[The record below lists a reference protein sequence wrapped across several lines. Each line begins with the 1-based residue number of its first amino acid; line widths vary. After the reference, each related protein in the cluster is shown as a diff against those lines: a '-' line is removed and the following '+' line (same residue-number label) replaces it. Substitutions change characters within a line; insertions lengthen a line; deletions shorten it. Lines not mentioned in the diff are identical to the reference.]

1 MTAWTNTAPPICG
14 PRNRNKKGEQ
24 KLREPTFVC
33 AVNTVTEVWARQERY
48 ERRRSCEVHT
58 HTHTQTHFLCLW
70 HCGRCPFSSVKQN
83 TIFIQ
88 VRIKKKKRVQ
98 LTLKKTL
105 FTILIR
111 GLFYFDMQTVG
122 PVHSYII
129 WCVLIYMQKYIST
142 HYIRRISSKSV

>member
-88 VRIKKKKRVQ
+88 VRIKKKKKGSADIKENSVHYSDQRVV
-98 LTLKKTL
+98 LLWHANCRSCAFIYYMMCAYIHAKIYKHTLYKEN
-105 FTILIR
+105 
-111 GLFYFDMQTVG
+111 
-122 PVHSYII
+122 
-129 WCVLIYMQKYIST
+129 
-142 HYIRRISSKSV
+142 

>member
-58 HTHTQTHFLCLW
+58 HTHRNPLFMPVALWSMPFQFSQAKHDFYSSKNQEKKKGSADIKENSVHYSDQRVVLLW
-70 HCGRCPFSSVKQN
+70 HANCRSCA
-83 TIFIQ
+83 FIYYMMCAY
-88 VRIKKKKRVQ
+88 IHAKIYKH
-98 LTLKKTL
+98 TLYKEN
-105 FTILIR
+105 
-111 GLFYFDMQTVG
+111 
-122 PVHSYII
+122 
-129 WCVLIYMQKYIST
+129 
-142 HYIRRISSKSV
+142 